1 MEYNIKLSEG
11 SMQVVM
17 DALGELPWVRVNE
30 TIASIINQV
39 REQQDAA
46 KTASAQ
52 PQDGGD

>member
-30 TIASIINQV
+30 AIASIINQV